1 MIYRSLALGPSRSRS
16 CSFTIC
22 LSHSV
27 ISYRC
32 AHGLMPSGSLDI
44 VILSSRALMLSCCR
58 TLILAYDHDIMLAW
72 HHAPMISCSHNR
84 GVIMILHFPSP
95 TPSCPHAP
103 SLLQSLTCKET
114 LPHCL
119 ASRSLIVQVFAQPLI
134 HRKYRWISVSR
145 RQTGVREWLDLMY
158 FTYDGT
164 SGVPDHTY
172 FMYFRA

>member
-1 MIYRSLALGPSRSRS
+1 MGRLIYRSLALGLSRSRS
-16 CSFTIC
+16 CSFILC

-119 ASRSLIVQVFAQPLI
+119 ASRSLIVQVFAQALI
-134 HRKYRWISVSR
+134 HRKYRWIVALG
-145 RQTGVREWLDLMY
+145 RQKGFGEKLNLPY

-164 SGVPDHTY
+164 FGG
-172 FMYFRA
+172 A